1 MEMYL
6 FLVKFSEEKKILY
19 FRIIQINT
27 PSDAT
32 IWDDMKKEDSIK
44 KNKFFKANNLN
55 EKWIELPDV
64 KPRHIIQSGIIKY
77 IFTGNLYR
85 TIYSNPKKVDK
96 ILYFFKSYSL

>member
-1 MEMYL
+1 MYL

-19 FRIIQINT
+19 FRITQINT

-32 IWDDMKKEDSIK
+32 IWDVMKKEDSIK
-44 KNKFFKANNLN
+44 KIKFFITNNLN

-64 KPRHIIQSGIIKY
+64 KSRHINQSSIIKY

-85 TIYSNPKKVDK
+85 TIYTNLKKVDK